1 MMPILEA
8 KNIVKRFGK
17 HEVLKGVSL
26 AIHQKRL
33 LSSWD
38 LQVAVRLRYLGR

>member
-26 AIHQKRL
+26 AIHQKEIVVIM
-33 LSSWD
+33 D